1 MFCIANKYFYKYV
14 WQKAHGWCHVAERNN
29 LTGKAETVSTLEGQ
43 IFCQMCRT
51 SVRICR
57 NVRTSF
63 QYYYDAWAL
72 NVINYCLCST
82 LMVCHFSR
90 EKHSFG
96 NVWKHFS
103 FWNIQST
110 QLVFILTKTNNS
122 SSELSHFKLVY
133 RDKKTSPFKV

>member
-1 MFCIANKYFYKYV
+1 MTKSPWLMPCCREKQSHRKSWDRINP
-14 WQKAHGWCHVAERNN
+14 GGPN
-29 LTGKAETVSTLEGQ
+29 LLP
-43 IFCQMCRT
+43 
-51 SVRICR
+51 SVQNICENLQRKLRR
-57 NVRTSF
+57 NVRTSL

-103 FWNIQST
+103 FWNKQST

-133 RDKKTSPFKV
+133 RDQKKLHLSKCM